1 MFKERQAFAP
11 FGWAVSCAGRKP
23 AQVRTEVRSA
33 VEQATQ
39 RFESYFPAAGGYEV
53 TAHSPAGASN
63 GVQLQVRRGNFRATV
78 EIEAI
83 LDPNRKAPDERAIR
97 MYGRAESEA
106 LIVAERQGHQV
117 ERRLR
122 TAGVGLG
129 AIAFCALLWISI
141 GAHSPIYVL
150 GGLLMVVAALLSLT
164 LGASLGSWL
173 GERIA
178 DSDRCRALAIEATDP
193 AFQDDLRR
201 WRALSRQLANRR
213 LALSGRVGAAPFR
226 ALPAATPTASFSFS
240 F

>member
-1 MFKERQAFAP
+1 MLKDRQTFAP

-23 AQVRTEVRSA
+23 AQVRTDVRTA
-33 VEQATQ
+33 VEHATQ
-39 RFESYFPAAGGYEV
+39 RFESYFPAERGYEV
-53 TAHSPAGASN
+53 SALSPAGASN

-78 EIEAI
+78 AIEAI

-106 LIVAERQGHQV
+106 LVAAEKQGHQIV
-117 ERRLR
+117 RRLR
-122 TAGVGLG
+122 SAGVGLG
-129 AIAFCALLWISI
+129 TVGFCALLWICI
-141 GAHSPIYVL
+141 GANSPFYVL
-150 GGLLMVVAALLSLT
+150 GGLLMVVAALLAVT

-201 WRALSRQLANRR
+201 WRALSRQLASQR
-213 LALSGRVGAAPFR
+213 LALSGRVGPAPFR
-226 ALPAATPTASFSFS
+226 ALPAATSAFSFS